1 MSNFKYLNMKRLLYK
16 LSQTKA
22 CIITFV
28 NRSFFIID
36 LWGTANWYQGIDKP
50 TFWQWLYRW
59 RTSLRTAIEVDK
71 ILHS

>member
-1 MSNFKYLNMKRLLYK
+1 MKRLFSK
-16 LSQTKA
+16 LAQIKA
-22 CIITFV
+22 CIIAFV
-28 NRSFFIID
+28 KRSFFIID

-50 TFWQWLYRW
+50 TFWQLLYRW